1 MAVILK
7 VKAPAITVKITAMTD
22 APTITLIGGSGRSGT
37 TLLRRLLGR
46 HEAVCESPEWRVPV
60 DPGGL
65 VDFYTG
71 EMGAWS
77 PLLFD
82 ARLQAL
88 RRLLQAVSA
97 KPGWLHWY
105 RRALHASGLAKVR
118 GRNLDV
124 AYGQMVVTR
133 FCPNFEELTQQ
144 LLTRLEAFRYHAVW
158 AGSSFLDDDLLAFG
172 GPFDESEL
180 RGLLGGFFRGVVSS
194 ATAHAGAQHYIEK
207 NTWYPLVFDRFLELV
222 PEARLVVIR
231 RDPRDVV
238 CSLMEQRWAPS
249 ELDAAAYYYN
259 KLDQRWTYVR
269 KQLTTD
275 VYLEVEYEELVENP
289 EIVLASIGEFASI
302 PIAQG
307 PYGLSTKSIGRWR
320 NNLTPTQIERLGT
333 LLAVDKE

>member
-1 MAVILK
+1 MS
-7 VKAPAITVKITAMTD
+7 AITVQNITMID
-22 APTITLIGGSGRSGT
+22 MPTITLIGGNGRSGT

-65 VDFYTG
+65 VDFYVG
-71 EMGAWS
+71 ETGAWS

-82 ARLQAL
+82 ARLRAL
-88 RRLLQAVSA
+88 RRVLQAVSA

-105 RRALHASGLAKVR
+105 RRALHASGLAKAQ

-124 AYGQMVVTR
+124 AYGQMDVTR
-133 FCPNFEELTQQ
+133 FCPNFEELARE
-144 LLTRLEAFRYHAVW
+144 LLVRLEVFRYQAVW
-158 AGSSFLDDDLLAFG
+158 TGSSFLDDGSLTFG
-172 GPFDESEL
+172 GPFDSIEL
-180 RGLLGGFFRGVVSS
+180 RDLLGDFFRGVASS
-194 ATAHAGAQHYIEK
+194 AAAHASAQHYVEK

-249 ELDAAAYYYN
+249 ELDSAAHYYT
-259 KLDQRWTYVR
+259 KLDQRWAHVR
-269 KQLTTD
+269 KHLTTD

-289 EIVLASIGEFASI
+289 EMVLTSIGEFAGI

-307 PYGLSTKSIGRWR
+307 PYGLSAKSIGRWR
-320 NNLTPTQIERLGT
+320 NNLTPTQIERLGA
-333 LLAVDKE
+333 LLALDKK